1 MPEPVVGRAGICSPP
16 GAKGRRSLHCRW
28 ACKTPRA
35 SLPIPLQNRGL
46 WGAPG
51 ANPGTNQAGERTGQS
66 LHLGRGLQAG
76 TVSTKSNGAKN
87 VCFVAVVC
95 VLCQE
100 AACPYCS
107 SYILVS
113 LGRLLALHALVIF
126 PYIST
131 GVLSLFAAEN

>member
-1 MPEPVVGRAGICSPP
+1 MLGGVPMPEPVVGRAGICSPP
-16 GAKGRRSLHCRW
+16 GAKGRHSLHCRW

-35 SLPIPLQNRGL
+35 SLTIPLQNRGL

-95 VLCQE
+95 AVSRGC
-100 AACPYCS
+100 
-107 SYILVS
+107 VS
-113 LGRLLALHALVIF
+113 LLLLLHSCVIGAF
-126 PYIST
+126 ASSTCSCDFSIYID
-131 GVLSLFAAEN
+131 